1 MSYTINITRKF
12 DPFGDRLVLRERFLQ
27 LPGLNADLASTTEAV
42 RVPVN
47 KDFEVLGTNMT
58 SALATAAHG
67 GGVTMTTATA
77 AADGFILLP
86 HLDTK
91 QTSWSGTKFNTLDQV
106 AWRTRVKTGASIADI
121 TLALG
126 LKLTNTT
133 ALATDD
139 NQAFFRYAP
148 ATNGGRLQF
157 CYSISGTDYEYD
169 LGVAIA
175 VSTTYELA
183 IAIDENRKPFAY
195 VNGDLLFAG
204 NLALTTDIDLIPY
217 IAGLNGAAAAKALT
231 VRAVDISKADND

>member
-12 DPFGDRLVLRERFLQ
+12 DYFGDRLVLRERFRQ
-27 LPGLNADLASTTEAV
+27 LPGINADLASATEAT

-58 SALATAAHG
+58 SALATAAAG

-77 AADGFILLP
+77 AADGFVLLP

-106 AWRTRVKTGASIADI
+106 AWRTRVKTGASIADL

-195 VNGDLLFAG
+195 VNGDLLFASS
-204 NLALTTDIDLIPY
+204 LALTTDIDLIPY
-217 IAGLNGAAAAKALT
+217 IAGLNGAAAAKSLT
-231 VRAVDISKADND
+231 VRAIDISKTDND

>member
-12 DPFGDRLVLRERFLQ
+12 DPFGDRLVLRERFRQ
-27 LPGLNADLASTTEAV
+27 LPGINADLASATEAT

-58 SALATAAHG
+58 SALATAAAG

-77 AADGFILLP
+77 AADQFILAP

-106 AWRTRVKTGASIADI
+106 AWRTRVKTSASIADL

-183 IAIDENRKPFAY
+183 IAIDENRKPFVY

-217 IAGLNGAAAAKALT
+217 IAGLNGAAAAKSLT
-231 VRAVDISKADND
+231 VRAIDISKTDND

>member
-1 MSYTINITRKF
+1 MSYTINITRQF

-27 LPGLNADLASTTEAV
+27 LPGLNADLASATEAV
-42 RVPVN
+42 REPVN
-47 KDFEVLGTNMT
+47 NNFEVLGTNMT
-58 SALATAAHG
+58 SALATAAAG
-67 GGVTMTTATA
+67 GGVTLTTAGA
-77 AADGFILLP
+77 SADGFILLP

-106 AWRTRVKTGASIADI
+106 AWRTRVKTGASIADL

-133 ALATDD
+133 VLATDAD
-139 NQAFFRYAP
+139 QAFFRYAP

-169 LGVAIA
+169 LGVDIA

-183 IAIDENRKPFAY
+183 IAIDENRKPFVY
-195 VNGDLLFAG
+195 VNGDLLFAS
-204 NLALTTDIDLIPY
+204 NAALTTDIDLIPY
-217 IAGLNGAAAAKALT
+217 IAGLAGAGAAKALT